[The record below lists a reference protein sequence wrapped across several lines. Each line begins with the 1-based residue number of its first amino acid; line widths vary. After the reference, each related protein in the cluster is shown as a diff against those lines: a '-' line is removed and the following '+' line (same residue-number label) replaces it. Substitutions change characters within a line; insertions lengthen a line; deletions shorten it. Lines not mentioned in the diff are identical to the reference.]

1 MKDREANGMKAE
13 KCPANLTTRRGR
25 SLADG
30 ARRILDPRAAS
41 SHKRVPCER
50 GEDLRMFRVAGPV
63 LGSSRVDLGKSVLRR
78 GLRVV
83 PPAAHKV
90 RVTD

>member
-13 KCPANLTTRRGR
+13 KCPAKLTTRRGR

-41 SHKRVPCER
+41 SHKRVPYKR
-50 GEDLRMFRVAGPV
+50 G
-63 LGSSRVDLGKSVLRR
+63 
-78 GLRVV
+78 
-83 PPAAHKV
+83 
-90 RVTD
+90 